1 MQGPPQ
7 GGLSSFE
14 RVEVMKYSRFAIISV
29 VLFVGLLTAYL
40 AGYQT
45 GKSAVPKT
53 DTEQATLVTPEV
65 PVSAQII
72 ETQSNGEQFNVQVA
86 AIDPE
91 DFHPAD
97 ICLVGDEN
105 PTKR

>member
-1 MQGPPQ
+1 M
-7 GGLSSFE
+7 
-14 RVEVMKYSRFAIISV
+14 VTVSV
-29 VLFVGLLTAYL
+29 VVSVGLAAAYL

>member
-1 MQGPPQ
+1 MLI
-7 GGLSSFE
+7 GL
-14 RVEVMKYSRFAIISV
+14 VA
-29 VLFVGLLTAYL
+29 AYWT
-40 AGYQT
+40 GYQN
-45 GKSAVPKT
+45 GKGANPST
-53 DTEQATLVTPEV
+53 DTEQATLVNPEV
-65 PVSAQII
+65 PVSAQTI
-72 ETQSNGEQFNVQVA
+72 ETQSNSEQFNVQVA

>member
-1 MQGPPQ
+1 MLI
-7 GGLSSFE
+7 GL
-14 RVEVMKYSRFAIISV
+14 VA
-29 VLFVGLLTAYL
+29 AYWT
-40 AGYQT
+40 GYQT

-53 DTEQATLVTPEV
+53 DTEQATLVNPEV
-65 PVSAQII
+65 PVSAQTI
-72 ETQSNGEQFNVQVA
+72 ETQSNSEQFNVQVA